1 MVASG
6 EFGYSNYDTFSGRGY
21 LGGPITEKISAD
33 IAVTTLDQ
41 NDGWG
46 RNLTVNRTI
55 KIQDY
60 WGVRSK
66 VVLRASDALK
76 FTLAGDYYENTD
88 NMGIGWKLD
97 PEVLGTG
104 GLVGP
109 PGQDTTSNDYPLTNG
124 RSIKGAA

>member
-6 EFGYSNYDTFSGRGY
+6 EVGYSNYDTISGRAY
-21 LGGPITEKISAD
+21 IGGPITEKVSAD

-46 RNLTVNRTI
+46 RNLTVNRDN

-66 VVLRASDALK
+66 VVAARRA
-76 FTLAGDYYENTD
+76 T
-88 NMGIGWKLD
+88 
-97 PEVLGTG
+97 
-104 GLVGP
+104 
-109 PGQDTTSNDYPLTNG
+109 
-124 RSIKGAA
+124 R